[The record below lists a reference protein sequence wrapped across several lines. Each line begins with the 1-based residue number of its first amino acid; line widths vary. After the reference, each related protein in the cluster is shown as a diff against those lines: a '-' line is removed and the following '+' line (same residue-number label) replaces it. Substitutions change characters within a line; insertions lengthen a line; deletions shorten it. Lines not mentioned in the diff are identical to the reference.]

1 MPRPEASP
9 GTPSGAAAQSVPGK
23 LALGRVLGGHGV
35 RGLARVKS
43 FNADSPVLL
52 EASEVDL
59 VSPGGARQSFR
70 VLRRQPH
77 RDQVLLGFAGID
89 SLDAL
94 EPWLG
99 ATVEIAA
106 SELPPAGEG
115 QLYHFEAI
123 GLRVE
128 TTTGNV
134 IGTVVEVLTLPAHDV
149 WRVRR
154 ADTTPAE
161 HADEARADDVL
172 IPLVGAIVREIDLR
186 QGHAII
192 DPPAGLLDDGAE

>member
-1 MPRPEASP
+1 M
-9 GTPSGAAAQSVPGK
+9 
-23 LALGRVLGGHGV
+23 
-35 RGLARVKS
+35 RGLARVKP
-43 FNADSPVLL
+43 FNADSPLL
-52 EASEVDL
+52 LAADEVDL
-59 VSPGGARQSFR
+59 VATGGQRQSFR

-77 RDQVLLGFAGID
+77 RDTVLLGFVGID

-99 ATVEIAA
+99 ATVEISA
-106 SELPPAGEG
+106 SGLPPPGDG

-128 TTTGNV
+128 TLAGNLV
-134 IGTVVEVLTLPAHDV
+134 GTVAEVLTLPAHDV

-154 ADTTPAE
+154 ASATPLGD
-161 HADEARADDVL
+161 ADEIEAADVL

-186 QGHAII
+186 QGRAII
-192 DPPAGLLDDGAE
+192 DPPAGLLDDDAE